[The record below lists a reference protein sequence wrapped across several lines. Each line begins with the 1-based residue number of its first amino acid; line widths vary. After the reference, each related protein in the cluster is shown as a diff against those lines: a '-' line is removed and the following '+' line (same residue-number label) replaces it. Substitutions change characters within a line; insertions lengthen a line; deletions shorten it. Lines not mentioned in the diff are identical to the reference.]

1 MSAKSLGNLLIASAK
16 KNEIQSPL
24 VLPLPSIGISPDS
37 CSAVCGAKKSDG
49 RHWYRHRANGQFMFH
64 YLVINTHHNET
75 SSTIDS
81 KDVA

>member
-49 RHWYRHRANGQFMFH
+49 RHCIDQWSVNVRYF
-64 YLVINTHHNET
+64 VINTHHKET